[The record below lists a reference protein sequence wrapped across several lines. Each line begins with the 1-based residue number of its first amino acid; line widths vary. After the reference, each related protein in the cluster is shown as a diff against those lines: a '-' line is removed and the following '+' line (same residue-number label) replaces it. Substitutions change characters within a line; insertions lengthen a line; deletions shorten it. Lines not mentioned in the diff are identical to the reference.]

1 MKLMKKVDSIN
12 YLIYN
17 HIVIEVETS
26 VSHLLT
32 DGLQV
37 CTLFFVCKATDVLSV
52 AFLFIMGVCDNKRSS
67 NQ

>member
-1 MKLMKKVDSIN
+1 MKKVDSIN

-37 CTLFFVCKATDVLSV
+37 CTLFFCVQSNGC
-52 AFLFIMGVCDNKRSS
+52 FIRCFFIYYGGV
-67 NQ
+67 